1 MRTNDTADEICG
13 HLPIFQTTSSA
24 SKLMQTKWKPRFPTM
39 GFILL
44 SEKNGQ
50 CPVCFQHTP
59 NQVCLLGAGDAIP
72 LCLTCRIS
80 LLYDNGCS
88 CAQKH
93 KFPPSKNSSFSVI
106 AFALAVFQVSSFVT
120 NIAVAICHIF
130 WICYIIDNFLSHIP
144 MLKASRIYAVLQP
157 EYPLLSQGVF
167 RCGFQSIGI

>member
-1 MRTNDTADEICG
+1 
-13 HLPIFQTTSSA
+13 
-24 SKLMQTKWKPRFPTM
+24 M

-50 CPVCFQHTP
+50 CPVCSQHTP
-59 NQVCLLGAGDAIP
+59 NQVCLLGTGDAIP

-93 KFPPSKNSSFSVI
+93 KFPPSYNSSFSVI
-106 AFALAVFQVSSFVT
+106 ALTLTIFSKFHLST
-120 NIAVAICHIF
+120 YIACRNMPYILNY
-130 WICYIIDNFLSHIP
+130 YIIYGFLLHIP
-144 MLKASRIYAVLQP
+144 MLVVSRIYAVLQP

-167 RCGFQSIGI
+167 RCGSQSIGI